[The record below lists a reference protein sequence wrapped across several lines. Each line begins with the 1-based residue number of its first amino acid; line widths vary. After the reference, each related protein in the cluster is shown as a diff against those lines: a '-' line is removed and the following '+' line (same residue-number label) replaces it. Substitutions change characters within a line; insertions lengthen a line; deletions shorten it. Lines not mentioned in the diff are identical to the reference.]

1 MALVNL
7 KSRFDRHTIQDAT
20 APYISTTA
28 VPSSELKGNT
38 VSNGP
43 EGGPM
48 GQGPNPSHG
57 FYYRGGITA
66 ESDSPFDSVR
76 GLKMDQMVALLNTI
90 VTSKNHAYPGG
101 PFGSGTG
108 NMTYNP
114 SPINPTDF
122 QDLNGG
128 YGSPNP
134 TLGQFGGPYSNPET
148 GTTYGG

>member
-28 VPSSELKGNT
+28 FPSSELRGNT

-57 FYYRGGITA
+57 FYYSNLGK
-66 ESDSPFDSVR
+66 SDSPFDTVR
-76 GLKMDQMVALLNTI
+76 GPEMDQMVQMLSQK

-101 PFGSGTG
+101 PLGLGAG
-108 NMTYNP
+108 NMTYNYG
-114 SPINPTDF
+114 SL
-122 QDLNGG
+122 DLNNQNTQT
-128 YGSPNP
+128 PNP
-134 TLGQFGGPYSNPET
+134 NLGQFGGPYSNPI
-148 GTTYGG
+148 YPSKKK

>member
-28 VPSSELKGNT
+28 FPASELRGNT

-57 FYYRGGITA
+57 FYYRGAITA
-66 ESDSPFDSVR
+66 KSDSPFDTVR
-76 GLKMDQMVALLNTI
+76 GLKMDQMVQMLSQK

-101 PFGSGTG
+101 PLGLGAG
-108 NMTYNP
+108 NMTYNYG
-114 SPINPTDF
+114 SL
-122 QDLNGG
+122 DLNNQNTQT
-128 YGSPNP
+128 PNP

-148 GTTYGG
+148 GTT

>member
-7 KSRFDRHTIQDAT
+7 KSRFDRHSIQDAT

-28 VPSSELKGNT
+28 FPASELSGNT

-48 GQGPNPSHG
+48 GLGPSPSEG
-57 FYYRGGITA
+57 LYYRGGITA